1 MPIEAVECTLQGSN
15 CIQQPS
21 IHSQRG
27 QNTDTETQ
35 TDQTDKMAR
44 QTATKMGQYGTAAKG
59 KSAETADS
67 QHRKH
72 STDGYVRVAKRPT
85 PIIEM
90 GFLR

>member
-1 MPIEAVECTLQGSN
+1 MPIEAVECALQGSN

-44 QTATKMGQYGTAAKG
+44 QTAMKMGQCGTAAKG
-59 KSAETADS
+59 KSVKTADS

-72 STDGYVRVAKRPT
+72 STDGHARVAKRPT